1 MSDKTRIIK
10 SPQLPVYLISLLL
23 IILTSCVLSPIYMQV
38 GNDIVFMYTVAPI
51 ILNYAIL
58 LFETMYLALV
68 LSAVAYSAYAINLG
82 TEKKIPSIVY
92 PMALVFIKHTL
103 NLLVS
108 SIIDSYIDV
117 TFDLPI
123 TIMLMLV
130 DALIIALVW
139 IIADR
144 KSKRHLARAKKI
156 IKATKY
162 LNTVEIDDPLVVYP
176 FRGFFNFKNPILIS
190 IFIGT
195 VIITAS
201 MIIQRMY
208 ADIFVLGAP
217 STFFEIAEIIISY
230 LLDILLGVAGYTT
243 AYFAASYIFLR
254 KDKNQ

>member
-1 MSDKTRIIK
+1 MSDKARIIK

-23 IILTSCVLSPIYMQV
+23 IILTSCVFSPIYMQV
-38 GNDIVFMYTVAPI
+38 GNDIVFMYTVVPI
-51 ILNYAIL
+51 ILNYAII

-68 LSAVAYSAYAINLG
+68 LSGVAYSAYAINLG
-82 TEKKIPSIVY
+82 TEKKTPSIVY
-92 PMALVFIKHTL
+92 PMALVFLKHTL

-117 TFDLPI
+117 TFDLPV

-162 LNTVEIDDPLVVYP
+162 LNTVEIDDSLVVYP
-176 FRGFFNFKNPILIS
+176 FRGFFNFKNPIIIS
-190 IFIGT
+190 IFIGMA
-195 VIITAS
+195 IITAS

-217 STFFEIAEIIISY
+217 NTIFEIVEIFISY

-254 KDKNQ
+254 EEKNQ